1 MFEREVKN
9 KFDIGQNYW
18 GAGIDT
24 RNVLLELMTMT
35 SI

>member
-24 RNVLLELMTMT
+24 RNVLFTVKNSGLR
-35 SI
+35 